1 MGNNESEPRRAGPQ
15 VYDNWIAAIEGKPSF
30 GAYEIPLF
38 TDAYVYGTIEKGYGP
53 YRLLNCFTRQQKFGI
68 VQPVIV
74 LRAENHIPFDPLAF
88 SFKDKTDDEL
98 YHGGDIADEVA
109 ALISLS
115 MGIRFK
121 PGSPTR
127 SFAPNG
133 DPRGDPRL
141 PEEPD
146 PLLRVGIYAPKLPE
160 ATGHHSLLQTD
171 VLSMIPTL
179 SVSDAIVVI
188 RVARLYQDGL
198 WLSES
203 DPQLCW
209 LLLISAVE
217 TAAGYWRS
225 EKELPLERLRASRPE
240 LEQVLLEAGGE
251 SLVEKVAKMISDS
264 LGSTKKFVD
273 FIEQFLPL
281 PPTKRP
287 DKSGQ
292 HEWTPKALRESLRV
306 VYKYR
311 SKALHGGKP
320 FPLPMCD
327 PPTVLEGWAAPS
339 EIPSGL
345 ATSALGATWVIEDTP
360 ILLHTFEYIVRN
372 ALLNWWRSLP
382 SREGNS
388 QMP

>member
-1 MGNNESEPRRAGPQ
+1 MRLHERGPRKEGPQ

-53 YRLLNCFTRQQKFGI
+53 YRLLNCFPRQQKFGL

-74 LRAENHIPFDPLAF
+74 LRAENHIPFDPL
-88 SFKDKTDDEL
+88 SVSLMEKTDDEL

-115 MGIRFK
+115 MGIRVK
-121 PGSPTR
+121 AGSPTR

-133 DPRGDPRL
+133 DPRGDPCL
-141 PEEPD
+141 PEEPN
-146 PLLRVGIYAPKLPE
+146 PLLRVGIYAPILPE
-160 ATGHHSLLQTD
+160 AIGHHSLLDTD
-171 VLSMIPTL
+171 VLSLIPTL
-179 SVSDAIVVI
+179 PVSDAVVVI

-225 EKELPLERLRASRPE
+225 EKELPIERLPASRPE
-240 LEQVLLEAGGE
+240 LEQLLLEAGGE
-251 SLVEKVAKMISDS
+251 PLAEKVAIMISDS
-264 LGSTKKFVD
+264 IGSTKKFVD
-273 FIEQFLPL
+273 FIEQFLPV

-287 DKSGQ
+287 GEAAQ
-292 HEWTPKALRESLRV
+292 HEWTPSALRKSLRV
-306 VYKYR
+306 VYQYR

-327 PPTVLEGWAAPS
+327 PPVKLEEWTAPA

-345 ATSALGATWVIEDTP
+345 ATSALGGTWLIEDTP

-382 SREGNS
+382 SGEANA